1 MRARAR
7 LPSVSKEVYVSRLD
21 FQPFE
26 GTLMKMILA
35 FLKAWGLGMVTV
47 VLVWLAGLIPD
58 PWFLSDR
65 IATILL
71 IPGYLVAF
79 GGGDGV
85 HSGWLP
91 FGPGFAV
98 AILIDALLLA
108 WPASWLFRRFQQ
120 RWHRR

>member
-1 MRARAR
+1 M
-7 LPSVSKEVYVSRLD
+7 
-21 FQPFE
+21 
-26 GTLMKMILA
+26 LMKMTFA
-35 FLKAWGLGMVTV
+35 VLKAWGLGMVAV
-47 VLVWLAGLIPD
+47 VLVMLVGNIPD
-58 PWFLSDR
+58 PWFLSGR

-71 IPGYLVAF
+71 IPGYAVAF

-91 FGPGFAV
+91 FVPGFAL

-120 RWHRR
+120 RWRRR